1 MPVRTNRMKQKLR
14 EGQSVFGG
22 LLRTP
27 EPTFVEVLGY
37 AGYDYVV
44 LDAEHGA
51 HSFEALDTLILS
63 AYASNVTPIVRINDN
78 TPGLIMR
85 VLDLGAQGVLVP
97 HIRNADDARRAVSA
111 ALYPPDGSRGIGP
124 NRGSQFGAIP
134 YDEYFK
140 SINEEVAVML
150 MMEEAGAVEAI
161 DAITDVR
168 GITALSIG
176 LSDLSGSLG
185 VPGQANHPSVQ
196 AAVDTLMS
204 MAARKGIPVSLSVRG
219 VEEVRD
225 ALKRGARMASIG
237 TLETVLYQALK
248 GWLQHVT
255 T

>member
-1 MPVRTNRMKQKLR
+1 MPVRINRMKQKLR
-14 EGQSVFGG
+14 EGQPVFGG

-27 EPTFVEVLGY
+27 EPSLVEVLGY

-63 AYASNVTPIVRINDN
+63 AYASNVTPVVRINDN
-78 TPGLIMR
+78 APGLIMR

-134 YDEYFK
+134 NDEYFK
-140 SINEEVAVML
+140 SINQEVAVML

-161 DAITDVR
+161 DAITDVK

-196 AAVDTLMS
+196 AAVDTLMG

-219 VEEVRD
+219 IEEVRD
-225 ALKRGARMASIG
+225 ALKRGARLASIG

-255 T
+255 A

>member
-1 MPVRTNRMKQKLR
+1 MKQKLR

-27 EPTFVEVLGY
+27 EPSLVEVLGY

-63 AYASNVTPIVRINDN
+63 AYASNITPIVRINDN

-134 YDEYFK
+134 NDEYFK

-150 MMEEAGAVEAI
+150 MMEEADAVEAI
-161 DAITDVR
+161 DAITDVK

-225 ALKRGARMASIG
+225 ALKRGARLASIG

-248 GWLQHVT
+248 GWLERVT

>member
-1 MPVRTNRMKQKLR
+1 MPVRTNRMRQKLR
-14 EGQSVFGG
+14 AGQSVFGG

-27 EPTFVEVLGY
+27 EPTLVEVLGY

-51 HSFEALDTLILS
+51 HSFEALDALILT
-63 AYASNVTPIVRINDN
+63 AYASNITPIVRINDN
-78 TPGLIMR
+78 APGLIMR
-85 VLDLGAQGVLVP
+85 VLDIGAQGVLVP

-134 YDEYFK
+134 NDEYFK

-161 DAITDVR
+161 DAITDVK

-196 AAVDTLMS
+196 AAVDTLMG
-204 MAARKGIPVSLSVRG
+204 MAARKDIPVSLSVRG
-219 VEEVRD
+219 VDEVRD
-225 ALKRGARMASIG
+225 ALKRGALLASVG
-237 TLETVLYQALK
+237 TLETVLFQALR

-255 T
+255 A

>member
-1 MPVRTNRMKQKLR
+1 MPVRINRMKQKLR
-14 EGQSVFGG
+14 EGQPVFGG

-27 EPTFVEVLGY
+27 EPSLVEVLGY

-63 AYASNVTPIVRINDN
+63 AYASNVTPVVRINDN
-78 TPGLIMR
+78 APGLIMR

-134 YDEYFK
+134 NDEYFK
-140 SINEEVAVML
+140 SINQEVAVML

-161 DAITDVR
+161 DAITDVK

-196 AAVDTLMS
+196 AAVDTLMG

-225 ALKRGARMASIG
+225 ALKRGARLASVG
-237 TLETVLYQALK
+237 TLETTLYQALK

-255 T
+255 K